1 MADRDS
7 FTAEEWTMLRVTPSF
22 VAVGVAAA
30 DASGLFTSLKETLAG
45 VSEVTSAHAANP
57 DLDLFAAFA
66 TDRSI
71 PRLPEMDD
79 FLGEGSKEAQLQNFK
94 AACLEQ
100 VRTAVALLATKATAA
115 ETDAYRLLLV
125 RVAERAANAS
135 KEGGFLGL
143 GGVRVS
149 ESERAFIDSVRKSA
163 GIR

>member
-7 FTAEEWTMLRVTPSF
+7 FTADEWTLLRVTPSF

-45 VSEVTSAHAANP
+45 VSEVAAAGAAHP

-66 TDRSI
+66 TDRSV
-71 PRLPEMDD
+71 PRLPDVDE
-79 FLGEGSKEAQLQNFK
+79 FIGKGPKEKQLENFK

-100 VRTAVALLATKATAA
+100 VRAAVAVLTSKATSA
-115 ETDAYRLLLV
+115 ETDAYRQLLV

-149 ESERAFIDSVRKSA
+149 SHERAFIDSVRESA
-163 GIR
+163 GIE